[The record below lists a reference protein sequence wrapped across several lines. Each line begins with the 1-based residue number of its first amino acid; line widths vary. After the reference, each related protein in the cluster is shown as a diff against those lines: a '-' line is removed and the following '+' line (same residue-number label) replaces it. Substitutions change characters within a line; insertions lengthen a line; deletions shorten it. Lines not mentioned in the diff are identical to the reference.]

1 MLLLRVAGA
10 LAAIAVAA
18 GILLWLVTGEEKRGP
33 LEGLMAGDESIPA
46 GRVRNEAMTI
56 VADEAASPG

>member
-18 GILLWLVTGEEKRGP
+18 GILLWLVTGERRY
-33 LEGLMAGDESIPA
+33 LLLS
-46 GRVRNEAMTI
+46 GRVAKGALYFVLLVLALMFLERVIAL
-56 VADEAASPG
+56 